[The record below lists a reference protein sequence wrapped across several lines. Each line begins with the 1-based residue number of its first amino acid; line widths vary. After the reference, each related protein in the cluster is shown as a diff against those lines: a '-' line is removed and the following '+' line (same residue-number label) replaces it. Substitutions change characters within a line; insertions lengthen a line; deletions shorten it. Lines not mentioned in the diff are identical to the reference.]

1 MKYQESHKDKRLRK
15 QFTNDGSH
23 TLLRRIVLKEGIMRG
38 LNSLDISFRYP
49 ITAIA
54 GKNGAGKS
62 TVLALACCAYHNTK
76 DGFKLPKRTYPY
88 YTFKDFFIQYI
99 NEIPFDGIEIEYHF
113 AYNKFQ
119 KRPKKFKKSA
129 NMPNKVVIKKQLRR
143 KKQGGRWNDYAKRFK
158 KNVVFLGI
166 ERIVPHNER
175 SQSRSYSRVFSDAPV
190 KGWEDKVKEAVG
202 FVLNK
207 EYHDFR
213 YLEHSKYSLP
223 IVQVGDIIYSG
234 FNMGAGENAL
244 FEIFSIIYSCG
255 SGALLVMD
263 EVELGL
269 HAEAQKRFIKRL
281 KEVCLETYTQ
291 VICSTHS
298 REIFDCL
305 PYDARFFIENVN
317 EKTKIT
323 EAISS
328 EFAFAKMAAMQSKE
342 VEILVEDEV
351 ARSIIETC
359 LPSSMRT
366 RLTIKVI
373 GSATALARQ
382 IAAIY
387 VRGEDRPI
395 IAIFDGDQRAK
406 QSDNYGHAKNMC
418 ENPKED
424 FKTWFQSRIDYLPG
438 NSWPESWLVKQAS
451 FNIES
456 LAPKLLCG
464 EDELKDILEYGV
476 KAGKHNEIYEISK
489 HLGMESKM
497 CLRTFTMDVC
507 QYCKEDLKHII
518 EKIEKALDD
527 AG

>member
-1 MKYQESHKDKRLRK
+1 MKYRESHKDQKLRK
-15 QFTNDGSH
+15 QFTNDYSH
-23 TLLRRIVLKEGIMRG
+23 ALLRRIVLKDGIMRG
-38 LNSLDISFRYP
+38 LNSLDIFFQFP

-62 TVLALACCAYHNTK
+62 TVLALACCAYHNSK
-76 DGFKLPKRTYPY
+76 NGFKLPKRKSTY
-88 YTFKDFFIQYI
+88 YTFSDFFVQHTE
-99 NEIPFDGIEIEYHF
+99 EIPPEGIEIEYHI
-113 AYNKFQ
+113 AHNKW
-119 KRPKKFKKSA
+119 KKSSTMSSEA
-129 NMPNKVVIKKQLRR
+129 GIRKQFRR
-143 KKQGGRWNDYAKRFK
+143 KKRGGRWNDYAKRVK

-190 KGWEDKVKEAVG
+190 KGWEDKVKKAVG

-207 EYHDFR
+207 RYDNFR
-213 YLEHSKYSLP
+213 YLEYSKYSLP

-234 FNMGAGENAL
+234 FNMGAAENAL
-244 FEIFSIIYSCG
+244 FEIFSTIYSCG

-269 HAEAQKRFIKRL
+269 HAEAQKRFIERL
-281 KEVCLETYTQ
+281 KDVCLETYTQ

-305 PYDARFFIENVN
+305 PYDARFFIETVN

-328 EFAFAKMAAMQSKE
+328 EFAFAKMAAIQSNE

-351 ARSIIETC
+351 AKFIILTC
-359 LPSSMRT
+359 LPSSMRA
-366 RLTIKVI
+366 RLTINVI

-387 VRGEDRPI
+387 VRGETRPT
-395 IAIFDGDQRAK
+395 IAIFDGDQRTK
-406 QSDNYGHAKNMC
+406 ESDNYGHAKKMC

-424 FKTWFQSRIDYLPG
+424 FEAWFKSHTEYLPG
-438 NSWPESWLVKQAS
+438 ESWPEIWLVKQAS
-451 FNIES
+451 YNIES
-456 LAPKLLCG
+456 LAPKLFCE
-464 EDELKDILEYGV
+464 EDALTDIIEYGV
-476 KAGKHNEIYEISK
+476 QAEKHNEFYEISK
-489 HLGMESKM
+489 HLGLEREM
-497 CLRTFTMDVC
+497 CLQTFTMVVC
-507 QYCKEDLKHII
+507 QYCMDDLKPII
-518 EKIEKALDD
+518 ERIEKALND
-527 AG
+527 GC